1 MLQPTPS
8 PAEHP
13 VHPRPFYL
21 VIMAGGGGTRLWPH
35 SRRNRPKQFLP
46 ILPGG
51 ETLLAATVRRSAPV
65 VDITRTLIVTT
76 AEQVAQV
83 RHCLPQLPIDN
94 ILVEPIGRN
103 TAPCIGLSAQAVLA
117 RDPHAVMAVL
127 PADHYVKD
135 EAGFAERLR
144 TALAVAAEGHIVTLG
159 IHPSRPETG
168 YGYIEVG
175 GDDPSHPPPP
185 SHNRL
190 RDDAVHLVRAFVE
203 KPTAERAAT
212 YLAAG
217 NYLWNSG
224 MFFFPARR
232 ILDEL
237 RENLPA
243 LGEILADI
251 AAHPSRTASRY
262 PESPA
267 ISIDYA
273 VMEKLGAERVGAA
286 RAIRVLAADFGWN
299 DVGSF
304 DAMDALSPPDAAG
317 NHASLSPEVAHPPIF
332 VSAHRNIVCQSG
344 TQIVAALGVD
354 DLVIA
359 VTKDAVLVLPRER
372 AQDVRE
378 IVSRLNSD
386 GLSRLL

>member
-1 MLQPTPS
+1 MSHASTSPGSPS
-8 PAEHP
+8 VDPSKC
-13 VHPRPFYL
+13 YL

-46 ILPGG
+46 LLPAG
-51 ETLLAATVRRSAPV
+51 ETLIGATLRRAAPV
-65 VDITRTLIVTT
+65 VDISRTLVVTT

-103 TAPCIGLSAQAVLA
+103 TAPCIGLSAQTVLG
-117 RDPHAVMAVL
+117 RDPQAVMAVL

-135 EAGFAERLR
+135 EARFAERLQ
-144 TALAVAAEGHIVTLG
+144 AGLQVAAQGHIVTLG

-175 GDDPSHPPPP
+175 GDDPQAPPPA
-185 SHNRL
+185 SRGRL

-203 KPTAERAAT
+203 KPNAERAAT

-237 RENLPA
+237 NESLPA
-243 LGEILADI
+243 LGAILADI

-262 PESPA
+262 PESPS

-273 VMEKLGAERVGAA
+273 VMEKLGAERVGVD
-286 RAIRVLAADFGWN
+286 RAIRVLSGDFGWN

-304 DAMDALSPPDAAG
+304 DAMDALSPPDAGG
-317 NHASLSPEVAHPPIF
+317 NHASLSPEVAHAPIF

-344 TQIVAALGVD
+344 NQIVAALGVE

-372 AQDVRE
+372 AQEVRE
-378 IVSRLNSD
+378 VVARLNSD